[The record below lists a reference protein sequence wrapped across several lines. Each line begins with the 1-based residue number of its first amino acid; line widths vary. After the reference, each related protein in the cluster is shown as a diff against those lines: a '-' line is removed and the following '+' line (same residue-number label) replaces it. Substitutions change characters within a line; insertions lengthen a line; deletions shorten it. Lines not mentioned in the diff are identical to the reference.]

1 MSQNGRPV
9 DSAQIGWKDV
19 VRVQGPTGILL
30 RFDKLASEETP
41 FMYHCHI
48 LEHHA
53 AGMMAHLTVTR

>member
-48 LEHHA
+48 LEHEMRA
-53 AGMMAHLTVTR
+53 

>member
-19 VRVQGPTGILL
+19 VRVQGPTEFLL

-48 LEHHA
+48 LEHESQ
-53 AGMMAHLTVTR
+53 GMMGVLEVVA